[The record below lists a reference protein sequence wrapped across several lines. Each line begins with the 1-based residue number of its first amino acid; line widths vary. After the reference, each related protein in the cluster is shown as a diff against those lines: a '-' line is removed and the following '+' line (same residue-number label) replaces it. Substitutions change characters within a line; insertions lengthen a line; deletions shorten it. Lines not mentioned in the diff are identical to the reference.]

1 MNIHEYQAKE
11 LFAKYGIDA
20 PEGRVAA
27 TPEEAEKAAGALG
40 GVRWV
45 VKAQIH
51 AGARGKAGGV
61 KIVSSVKDV
70 YNVTKEMLG
79 KNLVTHQTDAV
90 GLPVNQVWVEK
101 PSDIARE
108 LYLGAVIDRATKRV
122 VFMASTE
129 GGVEIEKVA
138 EATPEKIIQVVID
151 PLVGLQPFQ
160 AREVAFDLGLEGDQ
174 IKHFVKI
181 MVNMYKMFVDNDFS
195 LIEVNPLV
203 VTKESKLLCLDGKIN
218 IDDSALFRHPKL
230 LAMRDDSQE
239 NANEKI
245 ARDWELSYIALD
257 GNIGCMVNGAGLAM
271 ATMDIVKL
279 YGGDPA
285 NFLDVGGG
293 ATKERVTAA
302 FKIILSDKKV
312 KGILVNIF
320 GGIVKCDLIADGII
334 AAVKEVH
341 VQVPVVVRLAGTN
354 AKAGADKLEGC
365 GLNIIAAK
373 DLSDAAHKVV
383 KAVGAA

>member
-1 MNIHEYQAKE
+1 
-11 LFAKYGIDA
+11 
-20 PEGRVAA
+20 
-27 TPEEAEKAAGALG
+27 
-40 GVRWV
+40 
-45 VKAQIH
+45 
-51 AGARGKAGGV
+51 V

>member
-70 YNVTKEMLG
+70 YNVTKELLG
-79 KNLVTHQTDAV
+79 KNLVTHQTDAA

-138 EATPEKIIQVVID
+138 E
-151 PLVGLQPFQ
+151 
-160 AREVAFDLGLEGDQ
+160 
-174 IKHFVKI
+174 
-181 MVNMYKMFVDNDFS
+181 
-195 LIEVNPLV
+195 
-203 VTKESKLLCLDGKIN
+203 
-218 IDDSALFRHPKL
+218 
-230 LAMRDDSQE
+230 
-239 NANEKI
+239 
-245 ARDWELSYIALD
+245 
-257 GNIGCMVNGAGLAM
+257 
-271 ATMDIVKL
+271 
-279 YGGDPA
+279 
-285 NFLDVGGG
+285 
-293 ATKERVTAA
+293 
-302 FKIILSDKKV
+302 
-312 KGILVNIF
+312 
-320 GGIVKCDLIADGII
+320 
-334 AAVKEVH
+334 
-341 VQVPVVVRLAGTN
+341 
-354 AKAGADKLEGC
+354 
-365 GLNIIAAK
+365 
-373 DLSDAAHKVV
+373 
-383 KAVGAA
+383 